1 MPVLNWVEDNAS
13 RSATIYRL
21 GRKGSSQYKKS
32 WKLFGSSDDQVVHD
46 DVNTTLTLGAL
57 YWQYPNQPQ
66 SQLQAESYTLEYLG
80 DDAWQLEVSYVS
92 QGADSD
98 SQSNPLNR
106 SRSFETGGTTTHI
119 TQAIAETKFGEGP
132 GMNRAIGLSGD
143 GVAGVDIIVPQLTW
157 TETYDVP
164 SRYVTTSYITSL
176 HNLCGTVNGS
186 SFRGFL
192 AGEVLFSGASGSQQW
207 DSEKGDGPWNLSFKF
222 SASPNATGLSIG
234 SVTGIA
240 KKGHEYLWVLYEDDV
255 SDDTLLKKPKA
266 VYVNQVYR
274 TANFSGLGIGV
285 S

>member
-13 RSATIYRL
+13 RSATIHRL
-21 GRKGSSQYKKS
+21 GKRGQSVYKKS
-32 WKLFGSSDDQVVHD
+32 YKLFGSSDDQVVHD
-46 DVNTTLTLGAL
+46 DINTTLTLGAL

-98 SQSNPLNR
+98 EQSAPLNR

-119 TQAIAETKFGEGP
+119 TQAIAETKFGTGP
-132 GMNRAIGLSGD
+132 AMNKAIGVSGD

-164 SRYVTTSYITSL
+164 ARYVTTSYITSL

-186 SFRGFL
+186 PFRGFL

-207 DSEKGDGPWNLSFKF
+207 DTEKGDGPWNLSFKF
-222 SASPNATGLSIG
+222 SASPNATDLSIG
-234 SVTGIA
+234 SVTEIA

-255 SDDTLLKKPKA
+255 SDNTLLKKPKA

-285 S
+285 T